1 MEPEVMQ
8 TVLLEVLEELQEVK
22 QQQAE
27 AAKALFEIK
36 GNMASFEQ
44 KLAAVKIVPPAI
56 DTEPITAV
64 INTGF
69 NDVKTTIEAQP
80 KSVIKQI
87 RILLFPEYNTAEY
100 YSIVF
105 GRLLFWMLMFLTL
118 TYLYLLAKDFIERY

>member
-1 MEPEVMQ
+1 MEAEVMQ
-8 TVLLEVLEELQEVK
+8 TVLLEVLGELKEVK

-27 AAKALFEIK
+27 TAKALSEIK

-64 INTGF
+64 IKTGF
-69 NDVKTTIEAQP
+69 DNVITTIEAQP
-80 KSVIKQI
+80 KSVIKQF
-87 RILLFPEYNTAEY
+87 RVLLFPEYNTEEY
-100 YSIVF
+100 YRIVF
-105 GRLLFWMLMFLTL
+105 GRLLFWMLMFLTV